1 MLVKAPLSPML
12 LKRQQRTNNPMMSP
26 RQNSDTNGSMSD
38 PTMVDAMAADG
49 SAMSEFRRPAN
60 PPSRMN
66 IQVNLVNIGASQ
78 FCQLDIL
85 SKTKKAKIIRRLDV
99 MPNVSKL
106 NVAAPFIPPNLTWT
120 VKVSLGFDL
129 TADIFSCLLLGLNF
143 KQSKLRGINYRKWH
157 ICKFCKC
164 LIKVKMPSYLELCLE
179 LS

>member
-38 PTMVDAMAADG
+38 PAMVDAMAADG

-66 IQVNLVNIGASQ
+66 IQVNLVKIGATQ

-85 SKTKKAKIIRRLDV
+85 SKTKKAKIIRRLEV
-99 MPNVSKL
+99 VPNVSKL
-106 NVAAPFIPPNLTWT
+106 NVAVPFIPPNLT
-120 VKVSLGFDL
+120 
-129 TADIFSCLLLGLNF
+129 
-143 KQSKLRGINYRKWH
+143 
-157 ICKFCKC
+157 
-164 LIKVKMPSYLELCLE
+164 
-179 LS
+179 